1 MNFNELKQQAF
12 TNPQVKSAYDAM
24 DAEFALI
31 HQLLTMR
38 QQAGLT
44 QQQVAERM
52 GTKKS
57 NISRLERGNSNPG
70 WSTLTSYAK
79 ACGFQLALVA
89 TAESSLDVKSPGC
102 AKS

>member
-1 MNFNELKQQAF
+1 MNFNELKQQAL

-31 HQLLTMR
+31 HQLLAMR

-70 WSTLTSYAK
+70 WSTLTNYAK

-89 TAESSLDVKSPGC
+89 TAESSPEVNTPKS

>member
-1 MNFNELKQQAF
+1 
-12 TNPQVKSAYDAM
+12 
-24 DAEFALI
+24 
-31 HQLLTMR
+31 
-38 QQAGLT
+38 
-44 QQQVAERM
+44 M

-79 ACGFQLALVA
+79 ACGFQLTLVA
-89 TAESSLDVKSPGC
+89 TAASATDLKTPGS